1 MMSVLLFLGV
11 CLFFWG
17 AYATYARYLES
28 QVFQV
33 DPSRVTP
40 SREVNDGVDY
50 VPTRTPVLF
59 GHHFTS
65 IAGTGP
71 IVGPAIAMFWGWLPA
86 LLWIALGAVF
96 IGAVHDYGSLMVSLR
111 SRGQTIGDAAGR
123 MVNPRMRLL
132 FLVILFFTLTVVIAM
147 FALVIA
153 TIFSLY
159 PQSVLSVWG
168 AMPLAVFTGWWIHRR
183 NALLTPT
190 IVSLILLYALVVLG
204 VLFPVDLGQWFG
216 MPLLAGRES
225 GILGGLAAVV
235 PIWSVL
241 LLIYC
246 FCASVL
252 PVWLLLQPRDYIN
265 SNQLYVALAALIA
278 AILVVRPEMV
288 APALQTTVAD
298 APPIAPFLFITIA
311 CGAISGFHCLVSSGT
326 TSKQISSETAARTVA
341 YGGMLLEG
349 VLALLVL
356 IVCGAGIGLGVVTT
370 GGASLTGSEAWHH
383 LYGGSW
389 KSMQLAQVLTA
400 FIEGGGNLL
409 AGIGIPR
416 AIAANVLAVMVACF
430 AATTIDTATR
440 LHRYII
446 QELGNAVN
454 IRPLT
459 SKYTATLVSVGAA
472 ALLAFWPGPKGVGSG
487 AMILWP
493 LFGAT
498 NQLLAGLALI
508 VIAYFLH
515 RYNRPVAFVVI
526 PLLIML
532 VLPAWA
538 LVLQIREFW
547 STGNMLLLVV
557 GGLILALQA
566 WMAVEAIA
574 FWRSTRGVPPE
585 PARTIPVTTR
595 PPEASG
601 GIC

>member
-1 MMSVLLFLGV
+1 MLSILIFLGV
-11 CLFFWG
+11 SVFFWG
-17 AYATYARYLES
+17 AYAVYGRFLASR
-28 QVFQV
+28 VFQA
-33 DPSRVTP
+33 DANRVTP

-111 SRGQTIGDAAGR
+111 SRGQTIGEAAGR

-132 FLVILFFTLTVVIAM
+132 FLIILFFTLTVVIAM

-168 AMPLAVFTGWWIHRR
+168 AMPLAVLTGWWIYRKQ
-183 NALLTPT
+183 NLLIPT
-190 IVSLILLYALVVLG
+190 LVSLALLYALVALG
-204 VLFPVDLGQWFG
+204 VWLPVDLGKWFG
-216 MPLLAGRES
+216 IPLLAGQEA
-225 GILGGLAAVV
+225 GFIGGFAAVV
-235 PIWSVL
+235 PVWSIL

-278 AILVVRPEMV
+278 GILVLRPDMV
-288 APALQTTVAD
+288 APALHTAVQD

-326 TSKQISSETAARTVA
+326 TSKQICSESAARTVA

-356 IVCGAGIGLGVVTT
+356 VVCGAGVGIGILTADGT
-370 GGASLTGSEAWHH
+370 LTGSSAWQH

-446 QELGNAVN
+446 QELGMTLRVL
-454 IRPLT
+454 PLT
-459 SKYTATLVSVGAA
+459 NKYTATVVSVCAA

-508 VIAYFLH
+508 VIAFFLR
-515 RYNRPVAFVVI
+515 RYNRPVVYVMV

-532 VLPAWA
+532 VLPGWA

-547 STGNMLLLVV
+547 TTGNMLLLGV
-557 GGLILALQA
+557 GGLILLLQI
-566 WMAVEAIA
+566 WMALEALI
-574 FWRSTRGVPPE
+574 FWRSAKGIPPE
-585 PARTIPVTTR
+585 EPGAVISARIR
-595 PPEASG
+595 KPEASG
-601 GIC
+601 GVC

>member
-1 MMSVLLFLGV
+1 MASVLLFLGV
-11 CLFFWG
+11 CLFFWA
-17 AYATYARYLES
+17 AYATYARYLET

-33 DPSRVTP
+33 DPSRITP

-153 TIFSLY
+153 TIFAQY

-168 AMPLAVFTGWWIHRR
+168 AMPLAVFTGWWIYRR
-183 NALLTPT
+183 NALLMPT
-190 IVSLILLYALVVLG
+190 IVSLILLYALVALG
-204 VLFPVDLGQWFG
+204 VVVPVNLSEWFG
-216 MPLLAGRES
+216 IPLLAGSES
-225 GILGGLAAVV
+225 GILGGLAAAV

-246 FCASVL
+246 YCASVL

-265 SNQLYVALAALIA
+265 SNQLYVALAALIS

-288 APALQTTVAD
+288 APALQSSVAD

-326 TSKQISSETAARTVA
+326 TSKQISSETAARPIA

-356 IVCGAGIGLGVVTT
+356 IVCGAGIGLGVVSGNGT
-370 GGASLTGSEAWHH
+370 LTGAEAWHH
-383 LYGGSW
+383 LYGNSW
-389 KSMQLAQVLTA
+389 KSMQLAQILTA

-409 AGIGIPR
+409 VGIGIPR
-416 AIAANVLAVMVACF
+416 ALATNVLAVMVACF

-454 IRPLT
+454 LRALT
-459 SKYTATLVSVGAA
+459 NKYTATLVSVGAA
-472 ALLAFWPGPKGVGSG
+472 GLLAFWPGPKGVGSG

-515 RYNRPVAFVVI
+515 RYNRPVVFVVV

-532 VLPAWA
+532 AVPGWA
-538 LVLQIREFW
+538 LALQIVEFW
-547 STGNMLLLVV
+547 TSGNTLLLIV
-557 GGLILALQA
+557 GALILALQV
-566 WMAVEAIA
+566 WMALEAIA
-574 FWRSTRGVPPE
+574 FWRTTKGVPPE
-585 PARTIPVTTR
+585 PPRITGTAAQK
-595 PPEASG
+595 PETSSG
-601 GIC
+601 LC

>member
-1 MMSVLLFLGV
+1 MLSVLLFLGV
-11 CLFFWG
+11 SLYFWG
-17 AYATYARYLES
+17 AYATYARYLERR
-28 QVFQV
+28 VFRV
-33 DPSRVTP
+33 DPDRVTP
-40 SREVNDGVDY
+40 SREINDGVDY

-86 LLWIALGAVF
+86 MLWIALGAVF

-111 SRGQTIGDAAGR
+111 SKGQTIGDAAGR
-123 MVNPRMRLL
+123 MVNARMRLL
-132 FLVILFFTLTVVIAM
+132 FLAILFFTLTVVIAM

-168 AMPLAVFTGWWIHRR
+168 AMPLALFTGWWIYRR
-183 NALLTPT
+183 NALLLPT
-190 IVSLILLYALVVLG
+190 VISLVLLYGLVALG
-204 VLFPVDLGQWFG
+204 VYLPVDLSKLLGI
-216 MPLLAGRES
+216 PLLAGPGAGVLS
-225 GILGGLAAVV
+225 GLAAAV

-241 LLIYC
+241 LLVYC

-326 TSKQISSETAARTVA
+326 TSKQISTETAARTIA

-349 VLALLVL
+349 GLALMVL
-356 IVCGAGIGLGVVTT
+356 IVCGAGVGLGVVLKD
-370 GGASLTGSEAWHH
+370 GPVLTGPEAWHH
-383 LYGGSW
+383 LYGNSW
-389 KSMQLAQVLTA
+389 KSMQLAQILIA

-409 AGIGIPR
+409 AGIGIHR
-416 AIAANVLAVMVACF
+416 DIAANVLAVMLACF

-446 QELGNAVN
+446 QELGSAVRF
-454 IRPLT
+454 RPLT
-459 SKYTATLVSVGAA
+459 NKYTATLVSVAAA
-472 ALLAFWPGPKGVGSG
+472 ALLAFWPGPRGVGSG

-515 RYNRPVAFVVI
+515 RYNRPVVFVVI

-532 VLPAWA
+532 VLPGWA
-538 LVLQIREFW
+538 LILQVLEFW
-547 STGNMLLLVV
+547 NTGNTLLLIV
-557 GGLILALQA
+557 GTLILALQV
-566 WMAVEAIA
+566 WMAFEAVV
-574 FWRSTRGVPPE
+574 FWRSTKGVEPE
-585 PARTIPVTTR
+585 PERVVVSAARKQ
-595 PPEASG
+595 EASSG
-601 GIC
+601 LC